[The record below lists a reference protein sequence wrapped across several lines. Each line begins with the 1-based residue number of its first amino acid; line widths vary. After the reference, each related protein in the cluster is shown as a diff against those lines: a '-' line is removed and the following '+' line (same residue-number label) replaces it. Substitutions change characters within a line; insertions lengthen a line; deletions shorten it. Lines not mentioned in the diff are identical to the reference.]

1 MPQIWVTDVEL
12 AAILRC
18 TAPEARRQSLE
29 AGLARRRCSDGET
42 RVKVPPSL
50 LAAVV
55 ARFFGPADR
64 APDLAAA
71 GEGARDT
78 VGATPVAAGYGRR
91 LPLAA

>member
-18 TAPEARRQSLE
+18 TAPEARLQTIE

-42 RVKVPPSL
+42 RVKVPPGL
-50 LAAVV
+50 IGAVV
-55 ARFFGPADR
+55 ARFFGSVEPGRPFETGAEPATDAAR
-64 APDLAAA
+64 AVPA
-71 GEGARDT
+71 GQRQ
-78 VGATPVAAGYGRR
+78 P